1 MFMITNSLNFRIKK
15 VFNKNGSSWMSGLE
29 KLKMQFVVFPK
40 KILCVY
46 EADILHSCSLPSLEN
61 LIDI

>member
-29 KLKMQFVVFPK
+29 KFKMQFVVFPK
-40 KILCVY
+40 KNLCVY
-46 EADILHSCSLPSLEN
+46 EADILHSC
-61 LIDI
+61 